1 MKFVLSFPFLIY
13 NSVTISVT
21 ASGNNLPLAN
31 DDSATTGEDTPITID
46 VVDGSFGGTDSDV
59 DGDTLT
65 TLLLSDPSNGSATL
79 SAGGTFVYNPDP
91 DFVGQDSFV
100 YTIHDGKGGTATA
113 TGEYHLVHCSW

>member
-1 MKFVLSFPFLIY
+1 M
-13 NSVTISVT
+13 

-65 TLLLSDPSNGSATL
+65 TSLLSDPSNGSATL

-91 DFVGQDSFV
+91 DFFGQDSFV
-100 YTIHDGKGGTATA
+100 YTVSDGTGLMATA
-113 TGEYHLVHCSW
+113 TGEY

>member
-1 MKFVLSFPFLIY
+1 MIASSFHYLHSNEICTVHSILLIY
-13 NSVTISVT
+13 NSVTITVM

-65 TLLLSDPSNGSATL
+65 TSLLTDPSNGSATL
-79 SAGGTFVYNPDP
+79 MQV
-91 DFVGQDSFV
+91 
-100 YTIHDGKGGTATA
+100 
-113 TGEYHLVHCSW
+113 EHLLQPRSKLCWTR